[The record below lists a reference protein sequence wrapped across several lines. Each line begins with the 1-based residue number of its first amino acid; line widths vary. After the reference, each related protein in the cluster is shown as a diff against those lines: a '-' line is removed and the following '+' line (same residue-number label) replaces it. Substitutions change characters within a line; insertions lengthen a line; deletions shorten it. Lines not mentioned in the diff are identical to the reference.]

1 MRKKR
6 KAKTGKGVNIVLLII
21 LVPMLGTLLGYAISQ
36 KVLIPYLVEKEDAV
50 QGTAAADETPKGD
63 AVPAEADQS
72 KPVVAYQRMIDI
84 EGMSIYC
91 VQVGAFSS
99 RDNAERMLEE
109 LKDKG
114 FAGSVRKDKMYK
126 VYSLYA
132 FSENAARKQLDRVK
146 EIYSDAHIS
155 TISYPSI
162 GISYPDSS
170 SREVE
175 ELWKQLTDTR
185 RIIMDAMDR
194 AASGESIKDI
204 VTEHITQIKQYR
216 ENLEKQ
222 NMPPALAEYKD
233 ETIKMYDSILATY
246 SRPGNKSDVQLAV
259 DIVSI
264 YMSFIERI
272 SQMV

>member
-1 MRKKR
+1 
-6 KAKTGKGVNIVLLII
+6 
-21 LVPMLGTLLGYAISQ
+21 
-36 KVLIPYLVEKEDAV
+36 
-50 QGTAAADETPKGD
+50 
-63 AVPAEADQS
+63 
-72 KPVVAYQRMIDI
+72 
-84 EGMSIYC
+84 
-91 VQVGAFSS
+91 
-99 RDNAERMLEE
+99 
-109 LKDKG
+109 
-114 FAGSVRKDKMYK
+114 SVRKDKMYK

>member
-114 FAGSVRKDKMYK
+114 FAG
-126 VYSLYA
+126 
-132 FSENAARKQLDRVK
+132 
-146 EIYSDAHIS
+146 
-155 TISYPSI
+155 
-162 GISYPDSS
+162 
-170 SREVE
+170 
-175 ELWKQLTDTR
+175 
-185 RIIMDAMDR
+185 
-194 AASGESIKDI
+194 
-204 VTEHITQIKQYR
+204 
-216 ENLEKQ
+216 
-222 NMPPALAEYKD
+222 
-233 ETIKMYDSILATY
+233 
-246 SRPGNKSDVQLAV
+246 
-259 DIVSI
+259 
-264 YMSFIERI
+264 
-272 SQMV
+272 